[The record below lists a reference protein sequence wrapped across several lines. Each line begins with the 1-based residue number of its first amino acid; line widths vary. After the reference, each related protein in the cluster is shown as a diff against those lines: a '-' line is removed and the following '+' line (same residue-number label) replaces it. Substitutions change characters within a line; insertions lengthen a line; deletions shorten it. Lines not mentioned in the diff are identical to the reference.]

1 MEATKEKSSPMPGSL
16 TALRALLCLVFAFLL
31 AGTRA
36 EAFFATPDQ
45 APGIL
50 APATP
55 DSTGK
60 TTTAW
65 QYDALDSLIAARVIP
80 NPGGKLGDAVTR
92 QTTQNVIRDAQTR
105 GFTDIQTE
113 VLFRQ
118 GPLGTKNRF
127 VDVIGT
133 NPQTGDSLLIN
144 IGKQTKSGVPIM
156 RERQALDDIIFS
168 PTIQQYPNSQ
178 LLFIEKGAS
187 GL

>member
-1 MEATKEKSSPMPGSL
+1 MTRL
-16 TALRALLCLVFAFLL
+16 FLL
-31 AGTRA
+31 PLTLLFSLSGAAMG
-36 EAFFATPDQ
+36 EYSDFAR
-45 APGIL
+45 
-50 APATP
+50 
-55 DSTGK
+55 S
-60 TTTAW
+60 
-65 QYDALDSLIAARVIP
+65 SNAARVIP